1 MLGKKG
7 KPFSDV
13 DIIKKSII
21 EVVSCIDPRN
31 ISQYKELPLSRTT
44 TSRQHELATNLKQQL
59 NSKFQKEVF
68 YSIAIDE
75 SIDNTDNAQVLVFI
89 RAITEDFHCF
99 EELLCLCTSKDR
111 TRGIDIFNAFKEKCN
126 EAKLS
131 FANLVSVCTDGA
143 PAMKGV
149 REGFI
154 GLLKKELPVPDPE
167 SLVDPVI
174 YGRGSIL
181 TIVVQHSS
189 QFVVQL
195 ARHVVTNLLNFYKTN
210 QTYTFR
216 KTRYKTL

>member
-1 MLGKKG
+1 M
-7 KPFSDV
+7 
-13 DIIKKSII
+13 
-21 EVVSCIDPRN
+21 
-31 ISQYKELPLSRTT
+31 
-44 TSRQHELATNLKQQL
+44 
-59 NSKFQKEVF
+59 
-68 YSIAIDE
+68 
-75 SIDNTDNAQVLVFI
+75 
-89 RAITEDFHCF
+89 
-99 EELLCLCTSKDR
+99 LCLCTSKDR

-154 GLLKKELPVPDPE
+154 GLLNKELPVPDPE
-167 SLVDPVI
+167 SLVGPVI

-181 TIVVQHSS
+181 TIVVQLSS

-195 ARHVVTNLLNFYKTN
+195 ARHVVTNLLNFYKTS

-216 KTRYKTL
+216 KTRYKAL